1 MSAYPYADA
10 SQAVGGLG
18 GHLNQIA
25 LSMAQ
30 RRMMEQ
36 VARQRLAVQ
45 QQNNLARQQ
54 EVQSQQGYMQ
64 PYYQAKTGEA
74 QAGSGREQAL
84 QAILAARLDSANK
97 GGEAYGQQ
105 SMMQMPSSVPT
116 DQGPTLAGGQEIDK
130 RNAIKEAL
138 VQMMR
143 NQMLSASPNPQRVM
157 DAVTQQ
163 QAQQAA
169 APMSQGLANAILTK
183 TKSAV
188 PVGHQGG
195 VYDPTQGQITAVMP
209 QNIPPQNLMVP
220 GTTGLSGQV
229 GQDKPTKPYNIL
241 GSLQSLY
248 GKQVVGGYATDP
260 NSQMY
265 HDTTNAIS
273 KVISGL
279 GQQGTFNP
287 APAMPDAQPSGG
299 PVKVN
304 SKDEYDRLPSG
315 ARYIDPQG
323 NVGTKQ

>member
-10 SQAVGGLG
+10 SQAIGGLG

-45 QQNNLARQQ
+45 QQNNMARQQ

-220 GTTGLSGQV
+220 GTTDVLPVQGMQ
-229 GQDKPTKPYNIL
+229 KPVNPGNPLASWGNIL
-241 GSLQSLY
+241 GHTMA
-248 GKQVVGGYATDP
+248 GGYASNPTDP
-260 NSQMY
+260 VYQAA
-265 HDTTNAIS
+265 TNAITQ
-273 KVISGL
+273 IGR
-279 GQQGTFNP
+279 GQQPTGQPGIQPTMNQ
-287 APAMPDAQPSGG
+287 AQTAR
-299 PVKVN
+299 VKVRAP
-304 SKDEYDRLPSG
+304 DGRTGTIE
-315 ARYIDPQG
+315 QG
-323 NVGTKQ
+323 DTIPDGWQVIQ